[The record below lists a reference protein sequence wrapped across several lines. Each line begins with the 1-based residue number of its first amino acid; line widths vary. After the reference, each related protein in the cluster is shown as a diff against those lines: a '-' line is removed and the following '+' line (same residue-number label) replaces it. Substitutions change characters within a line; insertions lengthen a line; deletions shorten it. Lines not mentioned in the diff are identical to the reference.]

1 MSPDW
6 SRAVRTWLDTPRP
19 VMFPESFMI
28 SARPAD
34 RELTVMSPEWSA
46 IVALPEIRVA
56 WMSPESVLS
65 MTVHPDV
72 HHHDVGLV
80 GSDLAQELLGIPR
93 RRLDLVAG
101 VGEQPGQALTHQH
114 RVFGDHYP
122 AWQHHL
128 DHGGPPVGRQI
139 ERRSVASARIAS
151 RWAAVKVGGCS
162 GVERWQSPASRPVSA
177 SAPPSRVQAAESG
190 TR

>member
-1 MSPDW
+1 
-6 SRAVRTWLDTPRP
+6 
-19 VMFPESFMI
+19 MFPESFMI

-34 RELTVMSPEWSA
+34 RELTVMSPEWPV

-65 MTVHPDV
+65 LTVHPDV

-80 GSDLAQELLGIPR
+80 GSDIAQEPLGIPR

-122 AWQHHL
+122 
-128 DHGGPPVGRQI
+128 HGSTTSITVGPGRPPDRAQVCR
-139 ERRSVASARIAS
+139 ERADRLTLGRGQG
-151 RWAAVKVGGCS
+151 R
-162 GVERWQSPASRPVSA
+162 RL
-177 SAPPSRVQAAESG
+177 
-190 TR
+190 